1 MNRQVLRALLL
12 AALTIPSATAQFELF
27 LVDGNAE
34 RPAPA
39 VYDFGSLYGG
49 ESISARFRIRN
60 TSSAAATLNVLALA
74 GEGFTLSSL
83 TVPIGLNA
91 QASVDFT
98 VEFRA
103 AEAGKYSAALRSE
116 GISVLLTATVL
127 PRLTY
132 RVDSGTPGAV
142 AVPLGATVNFG
153 TVTRG
158 GSAQRR
164 FLIDNQTPLLMTVPA
179 ISVQG
184 GDFTLLGAAPTG
196 MLLQPQQGAEFT
208 VRFSPLAAGR
218 RDGTLGIGDRTYSLS
233 GAGADAPLPKPLLSV
248 DLKQTASAQQ
258 GALTVRFDA
267 PAQVSGTGTVTLDF
281 RPASSGAT
289 DSAIAFAAGGR
300 TVTFAVSP
308 GDTQASFPFQT
319 GTTAG
324 VLTFTVQLGL
334 STEQQAVTIPG
345 AAALV
350 TLVQGARAQASLE
363 IRVTG
368 FDNTRSLSQL
378 SFTFYGASGSVIA
391 PGTIRLDAAPDFA
404 RYYATSDV
412 GGAFLLR
419 AVFPVTGDA
428 SAIAAFEV
436 GLTNLSGSTTTPRT
450 VF

>member
-1 MNRQVLRALLL
+1 MA
-12 AALTIPSATAQFELF
+12 
-27 LVDGNAE
+27 
-34 RPAPA
+34 
-39 VYDFGSLYGG
+39 
-49 ESISARFRIRN
+49 
-60 TSSAAATLNVLALA
+60 
-74 GEGFTLSSL
+74 
-83 TVPIGLNA
+83 
-91 QASVDFT
+91 
-98 VEFRA
+98 
-103 AEAGKYSAALRSE
+103 
-116 GISVLLTATVL
+116 
-127 PRLTY
+127 
-132 RVDSGTPGAV
+132 GAV
-142 AVPLGATVNFG
+142 AVPLGSTVDFG
-153 TVTRG
+153 TATRG

-164 FLIDNQTPLLMTVPA
+164 FLIDNQTSLLMTVPA

-208 VRFSPLAAGR
+208 VRFSPAAGR
-218 RDGTLGIGDRTYSLS
+218 REGTLGIGDRTYSLS

-267 PAQVSGTGTVTLDF
+267 PAQVSGVGTVTLDF

-324 VLTFTVQLGL
+324 VLTFTVQLGP
-334 STEQQAVTIPG
+334 STEQQTVTIPG

-350 TLVQGARAQASLE
+350 TAVQGTRTLASLE

-391 PGTIRLDAAPDFA
+391 PGTIRLDAAADFA

-419 AVFPVTGDA
+419 AVFPVTGDT
-428 SAIAAFEV
+428 SAAAAFEV
-436 GLTNLSGSTTTPRT
+436 GLTNASGPTMTPRT